1 MTLHLNLKLI
11 GSEHENSDIVSVY
24 LNTATDLGLSLL
36 LVLGVCI
43 RLICVHFQNPNP
55 IFWYWKHSVLSK
67 KHSVLSNMWFLKSKF
82 TTRSPWWSQWYLVSR
97 DWNCDVSSLA
107 VKCIAKDSK
116 CSKDWPCAVSE
127 NGVTGTA
134 RRRTSMMLWNMK
146 MARVVGTGLADPA
159 MWVDIQTAPLLDS
172 KLP

>member
-1 MTLHLNLKLI
+1 MKTLILFLFIHSNRIWTVTFACFRGL
-11 GSEHENSDIVSVY
+11 Y
-24 LNTATDLGLSLL
+24 LGLSVSIFRILILFSSTGSIQFCLRSIQFCLRCSFQKASLHNLL
-36 LVLGVCI
+36 DG
-43 RLICVHFQNPNP
+43 
-55 IFWYWKHSVLSK
+55 
-67 KHSVLSNMWFLKSKF
+67 
-82 TTRSPWWSQWYLVSR
+82 SQWYLVSR
-97 DWNCDVSSLA
+97 DWNCHVSSLA

-127 NGVTGTA
+127 NGVTGMA